1 MSCRFLKSK
10 GWDATLS
17 VVGADG
23 CRVNTGHNEGGI
35 VHMEKLLGRPLHW
48 FICLLHGVE
57 LPLRAFVRELDGGA
71 KGPFSLKGPIG
82 KTLGDELN
90 ELPIVPFKKVPN
102 PDFPVVAEGDYE
114 LSKDQKYLLS
124 MCHAVM
130 EGYVPED
137 LANQT
142 PGPLSIARWITL
154 ASHFLQKYVSNPN
167 PSKTFEE
174 IISGIMHFY
183 GPSWFFIKSHPTCV
197 EGPRNFFYMVKN
209 SRKLGNKVQKIIQ
222 KTLQR
227 NAYFAHPEAILLSM
241 LEDRNQDVR
250 AQAVNTIL
258 TIRMKDNNSSQE
270 LGNEAFAPD
279 DRGVDKIDDD
289 YEYPDDDDEHPLR
302 LEPEES
308 AAIAASK
315 VRKYRL
321 PKVNFK
327 AET

>member
-154 ASHFLQKYVSNPN
+154 ASHF
-167 PSKTFEE
+167 FC
-174 IISGIMHFY
+174 
-183 GPSWFFIKSHPTCV
+183 KSMCPT
-197 EGPRNFFYMVKN
+197 
-209 SRKLGNKVQKIIQ
+209 Q
-222 KTLQR
+222 T
-227 NAYFAHPEAILLSM
+227 
-241 LEDRNQDVR
+241 
-250 AQAVNTIL
+250 
-258 TIRMKDNNSSQE
+258 
-270 LGNEAFAPD
+270 
-279 DRGVDKIDDD
+279 
-289 YEYPDDDDEHPLR
+289 PLR
-302 LEPEES
+302 LLRRSFLASCISMDLLGSLSSPILPVLRDQGTSSTWLKTLASLEIKSRKSSRRLCKEMHTLLIQRPS
-308 AAIAASK
+308 FSPCLKTAIKMSGLK
-315 VRKYRL
+315 L
-321 PKVNFK
+321 SIPS
-327 AET
+327 

>member
-23 CRVNTGHNEGGI
+23 CRVNTGHYEGGI

-137 LANQT
+137 HANQT
-142 PGPLSIARWITL
+142 PGPLSMARWITL
-154 ASHFLQKYVSNPN
+154 ASRFLRKYVPAPN

-174 IISGIMHFY
+174 IVSGIMHFY
-183 GPSWFFIKSHPTCV
+183 GSLSGPFPPVLRDQGTSSTWLKTLASLEIKS
-197 EGPRNFFYMVKN
+197 RKS
-209 SRKLGNKVQKIIQ
+209 SRRLCKEMHTLLIQRPSFSPCLKTAIKMSGLKLSI
-222 KTLQR
+222 
-227 NAYFAHPEAILLSM
+227 PS
-241 LEDRNQDVR
+241 
-250 AQAVNTIL
+250 
-258 TIRMKDNNSSQE
+258 
-270 LGNEAFAPD
+270 
-279 DRGVDKIDDD
+279 
-289 YEYPDDDDEHPLR
+289 
-302 LEPEES
+302 
-308 AAIAASK
+308 
-315 VRKYRL
+315 
-321 PKVNFK
+321 
-327 AET
+327 